1 MIRLTQLSGF
11 EPRTERGRGTLMT
24 TSASA
29 SLSAVRWL
37 WLTAALA
44 LAACLL
50 PWVTNPAAGLSL
62 NPTDLA
68 EWTTLAPAVQA
79 QTPPLFTSFLL
90 RTPLLIVALL
100 VAFAAGRKNG
110 WATLLIL
117 LLAAAQLPPF
127 EFLKDSGNSNYRQQ
141 LMMAVLTAGLGLGA
155 LYGLPRR
162 FVLTGAGITAALGLL
177 AALAGVTSALHEM
190 QAFALAAQAGPGL
203 LLYGAAMLATV
214 ALALVAG
221 IKKRRVEAPPGTSSW
236 VEVS

>member
-1 MIRLTQLSGF
+1 
-11 EPRTERGRGTLMT
+11 MT

-100 VAFAAGRKNG
+100 VAYATGRKHS
-110 WATLLIL
+110 WAALLIL

-141 LMMAVLTAGLGLGA
+141 LMMAVMTAGLGLGA
-155 LYGLPRR
+155 LYGLARH
-162 FVLTGAGITAALGLL
+162 FVLTGAGVVTALGLL
-177 AALAGVTSALHEM
+177 AALAGVTSAVREM
-190 QAFALAAQAGPGL
+190 RAFAPGAQAGPGL
-203 LLYGAAMLATV
+203 LFYSAAMLAIV
-214 ALALVAG
+214 ALAANTG
-221 IKKRRVEAPPGTSSW
+221 IKKRRGEAPPGSSSW

>member
-1 MIRLTQLSGF
+1 
-11 EPRTERGRGTLMT
+11 MT

-62 NPTDLA
+62 NPADLA

-79 QTPPLFTSFLL
+79 QNPPLFTAFLL
-90 RTPLLIVALL
+90 RTPLLVVTLL
-100 VAFAAGRKNG
+100 VAFAAGRKHG
-110 WATLLIL
+110 WAAILIL

-162 FVLTGAGITAALGLL
+162 FVMTGAGIAAALGLL
-177 AALAGVTSALHEM
+177 AALAGVTSAVREM
-190 QAFALAAQAGPGL
+190 QAFALGAQAGPGL
-203 LLYGAAMLATV
+203 LLYGGAMLAIV
-214 ALALVAG
+214 ALAAYTE
-221 IKKRRVEAPPGTSSW
+221 IKKRRGEAPPGTSSW
-236 VEVS
+236 VEVA